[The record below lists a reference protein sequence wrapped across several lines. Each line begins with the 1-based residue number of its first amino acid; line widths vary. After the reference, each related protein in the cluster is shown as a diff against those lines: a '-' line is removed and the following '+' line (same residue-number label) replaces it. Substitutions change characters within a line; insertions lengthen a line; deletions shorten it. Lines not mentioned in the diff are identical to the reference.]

1 MKSSQLSLKIDTEL
15 KYITR
20 ITCDLREEI
29 KTVTVVWFLNCGS
42 EGEQQRALD
51 FGKVRRHF

>member
-1 MKSSQLSLKIDTEL
+1 MKSSQLSLKIGTEL

-29 KTVTVVWFLNCGS
+29 KTVTVVWFLNCGAREETAKS
-42 EGEQQRALD
+42 IRLWQG
-51 FGKVRRHF
+51 